1 MLSVEVSILGQLRPA
16 ARHGHAISYWHSVS
30 NAKKIVWRDTNLL
43 GGTKKSLSAAWVSCV
58 DEGVVPMSEAAFG
71 ARRNVTRVSLT

>member
-1 MLSVEVSILGQLRPA
+1 
-16 ARHGHAISYWHSVS
+16 VS